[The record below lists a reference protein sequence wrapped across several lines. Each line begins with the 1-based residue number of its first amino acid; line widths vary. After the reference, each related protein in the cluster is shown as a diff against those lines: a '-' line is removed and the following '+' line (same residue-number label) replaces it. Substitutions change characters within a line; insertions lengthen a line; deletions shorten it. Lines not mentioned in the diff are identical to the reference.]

1 MPCARGKAEKPARVY
16 GQVCR
21 AAMALDLTRPEE
33 CEKAELTLRYACL
46 TQYMMQRLFA
56 GQASDA
62 AQAEALVLTL
72 AHLRRILSFRN
83 LCVYS
88 AHIGVAG
95 GARSLPLEQHVA
107 AQPLHT
113 THQLYI
119 KPGDAAGS
127 IELMHA
133 ATAALRA
140 SGEAGASLARLLDEP
155 YAFNQ
160 YYSASLRSTRLPDAA
175 FEPDAGPHLESPAT
189 LRAWLLWAAEAF
201 PRDPRFHMYSATH
214 VYGLAAAGVSAPCV
228 ELRDQGERVVPSF
241 ADAHRLY
248 LRAAELAEASLLP
261 AAEGAVPQ
269 AAHMAMRYWWEAAN
283 SLAASNGADCRGV
296 PLQAVRD
303 LAARAEAAE
312 ASLRGLF
319 GDGVASQTS
328 VAVRMVL
335 DATRTRVGTQRLTRA
350 EHRRFTREVLEG
362 TPQGIRQALAKY
374 STASQPPKR
383 LARLRDVGPGW
394 IPGAAVPRVGEI
406 KTSRVG

>member
-1 MPCARGKAEKPARVY
+1 
-16 GQVCR
+16 
-21 AAMALDLTRPEE
+21 MALDLTRPEE

-46 TQYMMQRLFA
+46 TQYMVQRLFA

-88 AHIGVAG
+88 AHLGVAG
-95 GARSLPLEQHVA
+95 GARSLPLEEHVA
-107 AQPLHT
+107 AMPLAT
-113 THQLYI
+113 THQLYM
-119 KPGDAAGS
+119 KPGDAEAS
-127 IELMHA
+127 VELMHA
-133 ATAALRA
+133 ATAALHA

-160 YYSASLRSTRLPDAA
+160 YYMASRRSLRVPDAA
-175 FEPDAGPHLESPAT
+175 FEPDAGQHLESPAT
-189 LRAWLLWAAEAF
+189 LQAWLLWAADAF
-201 PRDPRFHMYSATH
+201 PRDPRFPLYLGTH
-214 VYGLAAAGVSAPCV
+214 IYGLAVAGVSHPCV
-228 ELRDQGERVVPSF
+228 ELCDQGERVVPSF
-241 ADAHRLY
+241 ADAHRFY
-248 LRAAELAEASLLP
+248 LRAAELAEASQLP
-261 AAEGAVPQ
+261 AAEGVAPQ
-269 AAHMAMRYWWEAAN
+269 AAAHMTGRYWWEAAN

-312 ASLRGLF
+312 ARLRGLF
-319 GDGVASQTS
+319 GDGMVSQTS

-335 DATRTRVGTQRLTRA
+335 DATRTRVGSQRLTRA

-362 TPQGIRQALAKY
+362 TPQGIRQVIAKY

-383 LARLRDVGPGW
+383 LAGLRDVGPGW